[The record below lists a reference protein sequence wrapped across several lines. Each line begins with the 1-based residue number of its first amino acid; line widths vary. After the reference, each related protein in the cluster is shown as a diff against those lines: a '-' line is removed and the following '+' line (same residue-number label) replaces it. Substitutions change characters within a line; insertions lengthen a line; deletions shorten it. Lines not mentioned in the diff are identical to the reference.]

1 MQEVEV
7 KARVRDKSA
16 LEAALAAAGVV
27 LGESHEQK
35 DTLFLPKDATIPD
48 LYIYP
53 DAATLAARNIPVMRI
68 RESNGK
74 VLLTMKKPQKNELDC
89 IENEVEVND
98 RAELEQILLHC
109 GFHEI
114 LRFEKLRRKAKS
126 GPYEICVDE
135 VTGLGSFIEAE
146 KLTDGADSEKV
157 QEELFDFLAQF
168 GITREDRVMQGYDTL
183 ILKAKVI
190 IP

>member
-7 KARVRDKSA
+7 KARVRDKKA
-16 LEAALAAAGVV
+16 LEQALVAKGIV
-27 LGESHEQK
+27 LSDPKEQK
-35 DTLFLPKDATIPD
+35 DTLFLPKDVSIPD

-68 RESNGK
+68 RESGGN

-89 IENEVEVND
+89 IEHEVEVNG

-114 LRFEKLRRKAKS
+114 LRFEKMRRKAKS
-126 GPYEICVDE
+126 GPYEICVDK
-135 VTGLGSFIEAE
+135 VNGLGSFIEVE
-146 KLTDGADSEKV
+146 KLTDGMDSEKV

-168 GITREDRVMQGYDTL
+168 GITRDDRVIYGYDTL
-183 ILKAKVI
+183 MLKARGI
-190 IP
+190 IL